1 MCCSTRDHIS
11 LRRILY
17 TALALYIE
25 QVLPVRFRA
34 YGVPKAWYF
43 PCTPRFWR
51 GLCCGKAAR
60 SGGIGDDGP
69 LLRNTSIAAVA
80 ADSSAPHSSPSSP
93 SIETP
98 DAELRD
104 REAAGRAVAISKLRK
119 EFNTPDGIKVAV
131 DNVSCVFY
139 EGQISVLLGGSR
151 RRCLMLL

>member
-60 SGGIGDDGP
+60 GNGHGGAP
-69 LLRNTSIAAVA
+69 LAAVA
-80 ADSSAPHSSPSSP
+80 ADSSAPHGSPVSP

-151 RRCLMLL
+151 RRCLMLP